1 MQYANIFTV
10 YLSRLIELFLFE
22 TIVKVGGRKKREFH
36 FYQLGILFL
45 IMAGCVYLEVVI
57 YQEIFARK
65 PFFVTITSV
74 VILALVILIIWS
86 YDMLTQQYQKAKKSD
101 MLDMKNQVYKN
112 ELTIL
117 REQEEAVRRMRHDT
131 KNHCLALRELARQVR
146 LAFNVLF
153 PNLQL
158 HCKVSRIYRDAR
170 RLYGRGPYKDHL
182 WFCVERPAEDWTTRP
197 TFWFELGPD
206 YWGYGMGCW
215 MARPMDM
222 AKLRSRIIRDPKPM
236 EKLTKAL
243 RGQTEFTLGGD
254 TYKRP
259 KAGAPSELLAPWFQ
273 MKTISITH
281 EEKLTEELFS
291 RDVVDRIK
299 TGYTF
304 LLPYYD
310 YFLTL
315 PSDPE
320 PETQK

>member
-1 MQYANIFTV
+1 MYAASENMQYANIFTV

-131 KNHCLALRELARQVR
+131 KNHCLALRELARQGENEKVIKY
-146 LAFNVLF
+146 LQQVLDNVESEHIWMQTGNPEMDGFVNYKFSQAQKLGITCSVDARI
-153 PNLQL
+153 PRGLQL
-158 HCKVSRIYRDAR
+158 NEFDLAGILGNLLDNALEAAQGCTE
-170 RLYGRGPYKDHL
+170 KDT
-182 WFCVERPAEDWTTRP
+182 AD
-197 TFWFELGPD
+197 
-206 YWGYGMGCW
+206 
-215 MARPMDM
+215 
-222 AKLRSRIIRDPKPM
+222 
-236 EKLTKAL
+236 
-243 RGQTEFTLGGD
+243 
-254 TYKRP
+254 
-259 KAGAPSELLAPWFQ
+259 
-273 MKTISITH
+273 
-281 EEKLTEELFS
+281 
-291 RDVVDRIK
+291 
-299 TGYTF
+299 
-304 LLPYYD
+304 
-310 YFLTL
+310 
-315 PSDPE
+315 
-320 PETQK
+320 